1 MIVKEEIKQ
10 KMGKEITMAYKI
22 IALDL
27 DGTLTNSEKKITPK
41 TKEALFRIQEK
52 GIKVVL
58 ASGRPTPGVVPL
70 AEELKLKDYG
80 SYILSYNGA
89 KITNCKTN
97 EAVCNVTLPK
107 KIIKEVYE
115 EAILQDAGIITYEDG
130 AIVVGNGIDR
140 YIEIEAGIN
149 KLPLKEV
156 DNFVKYVDFD
166 VNKCLLTGHDEH
178 MARVERNFAKR
189 FGTILNIYRSE
200 PFFVEIMPKGID
212 KAESLDNLL
221 KQLGYT
227 REELIC
233 CGDGFNDLSMIKYAG
248 LGVAMANA
256 QDKVKEAADFITL
269 SNDED
274 GVAYVIEKFI
284 EGIE

>member
-1 MIVKEEIKQ
+1 
-10 KMGKEITMAYKI
+10 MAYKI

-58 ASGRPTPGVVPL
+58 ASGRPTPGVLPL
-70 AEELKLKDYG
+70 AEELRLQDYG

-89 KITNCKTN
+89 KIINCKTK
-97 EAVCNVTLPK
+97 EAVCNETLPGW
-107 KIIKEVYE
+107 IIKEVYE
-115 EAILQDAGIITYEDG
+115 EALAQDVGIITYEDD
-130 AIVVGNGIDR
+130 AIIAGNGIDK

-149 KLPLKEV
+149 KLPIKEV
-156 DNFVKYVDFD
+156 SDFVEYVDFD
-166 VNKCLLTGHDEH
+166 VNKCLLTGYDEH
-178 MARVERNFAKR
+178 MARVERNFGKR
-189 FGTILNIYRSE
+189 FGTLLNIYRSE
-200 PFFVEIMPKGID
+200 PFFVEVMPKGID
-212 KAESLDNLL
+212 KAHSLDKLL
-221 KQLGYT
+221 KSLGYT
-227 REELIC
+227 KDELIC

-256 QDKVKEAADFITL
+256 QDKVKEVADFITK

-274 GVAYVIEKFI
+274 GIAYVIEKFI
-284 EGIE
+284 EI